1 MQWLRSHLGLGS
13 CVALFALAV
22 QLVLTF
28 GHMHLGGLSGHSS
41 TTIEA
46 SVGTTTPASNDGSNG
61 ADDYCA
67 LCALTHLAGTLL
79 PASPAALPLPLASAQ
94 SRCSE
99 SGLCFVLPAQRSA
112 SYAARAPP
120 LA

>member
-1 MQWLRSHLGLGS
+1 MQWFRSRVRLGS
-13 CVALFALAV
+13 WVALFALAL

-28 GHMHLGGLSGHSS
+28 GHVHLDSLPGSSS
-41 TTIEA
+41 TRIEA
-46 SVGTTTPASNDGSNG
+46 SAGGSLPAGDDGRNA

-79 PASPAALPLPLASAQ
+79 PASPVALPLPLAFAQ
-94 SRCSE
+94 SRCPE
-99 SGLCFVLPAQRSA
+99 PGLCFVLPARRST
-112 SYAARAPP
+112 SFTARAPP